1 MFDWTEKRLMSSVLE
16 PTKGCLQL
24 QQSRRSGDQGPAAG
38 GQHEK
43 VQNLAGGAT
52 EDALSLIVDPWL

>member
-1 MFDWTEKRLMSSVLE
+1 MSSVLE